1 MLEINH
7 AEYKGNYT
15 INLTFNDGRTGIVDL
30 EQTIFD
36 DNRKVFSPLREKSY
50 FKNFTVEHSTIVW
63 SDELD
68 IAPEY
73 LFYLAFKS
81 DPTLQD
87 QFKKW
92 GYIAGN

>member
-1 MLEINH
+1 MLEINK
-7 AEYKGNYT
+7 AEYINDYT
-15 INLTFNDGRTGIVDL
+15 INLTFNNGRTGIVDL
-30 EQTIFD
+30 EQIIFD
-36 DNRKVFSPLREKSY
+36 DNRHVFSPLREKSQ
-50 FKNFTVEHSTIVW
+50 FKNFKVEHSTLIW

-87 QFKKW
+87 QFKQW
-92 GYIAGN
+92 GYIVDN